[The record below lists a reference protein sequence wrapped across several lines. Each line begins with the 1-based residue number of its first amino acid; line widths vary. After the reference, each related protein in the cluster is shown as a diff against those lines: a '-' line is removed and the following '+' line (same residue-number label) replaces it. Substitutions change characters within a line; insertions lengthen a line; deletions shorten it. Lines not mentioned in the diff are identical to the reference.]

1 MAMSLTLQR
10 PRERGFPGW
19 VIAALIVVGPTLI
32 YLVIASVGLHAA
44 RTNQFKNV
52 TAADRSHVVTAEE
65 VSRVL
70 GNGRDIDP
78 KREYLRKIQE
88 DDGTLRLVYR
98 FPDLR
103 EPADPFR
110 VECEV
115 VKTRDD
121 AAAERSMKV
130 RLSEVNTTFDAREG
144 LLDGGV
150 AGDLKR
156 DGVKVGSF
164 AVARRGQF
172 ILLVK
177 IEGASIDDSR
187 KAEALLSD
195 KLEKLPTFGE
205 PLLGGPK

>member
-1 MAMSLTLQR
+1 MSLTLQR

-19 VIAALIVVGPTLI
+19 VIAALIVIGPTII
-32 YLVIASVGLHAA
+32 YLVIATVGLHAA

-52 TAADRSHVVTAEE
+52 TAADRAHAVTAEE
-65 VSRVL
+65 VARVVAD
-70 GNGRDIDP
+70 GRDVDP
-78 KREYLRKIQE
+78 KREYLRKVQE

-115 VKTRDD
+115 VKARDE
-121 AAAERSMKV
+121 AAAERSMQV
-130 RLSEVNTTFDAREG
+130 RLSEVNTTFDARPG
-144 LLDGGV
+144 LFDGGV

-164 AVARRGQF
+164 AIARRGQF

-177 IEGASIDDSR
+177 IEGASVDDPQ
-187 KAEALLSD
+187 KVDALLSE
-195 KLEKLPTFGE
+195 KLENLTTFGE
-205 PLLGGPK
+205 PLLGAPK